1 MLVSLIKK
9 DHALDMAVKCIMES
23 CIDSCAVCAKY
34 NRDEQMMDL
43 PDDVE
48 PCVSKRKL
56 GDNACRLGIK
66 EYFESI

>member
-1 MLVSLIKK
+1 MNK
-9 DHALDMAVKCIMES
+9 AVKCIMES
-23 CIDSCAVCAKY
+23 GIDACAVCAKY
-34 NRDEQMMDL
+34 NQEEQMMDL

-66 EYFESI
+66 EYFENL